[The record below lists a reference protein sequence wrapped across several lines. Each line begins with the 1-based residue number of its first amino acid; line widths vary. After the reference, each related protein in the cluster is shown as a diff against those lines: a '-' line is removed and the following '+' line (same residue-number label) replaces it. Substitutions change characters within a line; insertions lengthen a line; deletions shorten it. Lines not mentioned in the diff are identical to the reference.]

1 MKPNMSVFTKQERP
15 FLGSAVKDGKLRF
28 TSVSQIIQ
36 FDHSTEGCNRRWFY
50 SYVRG
55 LKEEKTAKQRKRRAA
70 AKAEKAKPARAA
82 RAPKAAKVPREKRAK
97 DPIAGIRS
105 EVKLKKLQV
114 NTGAALSVI
123 YRGVAG
129 LRPSLDGVDAVA
141 ADRLIAQLRARGV
154 EG

>member
-1 MKPNMSVFTKQERP
+1 MSKLAQNVQAAVDQ
-15 FLGSAVKDGKLRF
+15 LGVEPEQGETMAMTR
-28 TSVSQIIQ
+28 
-36 FDHSTEGCNRRWFY
+36 
-50 SYVRG
+50 
-55 LKEEKTAKQRKRRAA
+55 EEKTAKQRKRRAA